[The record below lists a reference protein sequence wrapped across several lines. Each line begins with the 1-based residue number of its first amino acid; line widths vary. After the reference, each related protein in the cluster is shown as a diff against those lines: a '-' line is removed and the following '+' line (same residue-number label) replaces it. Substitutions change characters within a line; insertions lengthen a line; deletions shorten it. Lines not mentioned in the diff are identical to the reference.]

1 MSAALAGHG
10 RPEEVRSPNGT
21 GLGLFG
27 APRRHRLRF
36 RRAGRGDDSSQRP
49 PGQRLADRAVL
60 CYKCNMTSV
69 GVRELRQRASELL
82 RLVEQGEVVEITD
95 RGRPV
100 ARLTPLPT
108 GTPLEQMRASG
119 EIEPGSGHIDDLP
132 EPLVLPD
139 GVEAPSAALA
149 RLRSQ
154 ER

>member
-1 MSAALAGHG
+1 MPCL
-10 RPEEVRSPNGT
+10 
-21 GLGLFG
+21 
-27 APRRHRLRF
+27 LRII
-36 RRAGRGDDSSQRP
+36 S
-49 PGQRLADRAVL
+49 VL

-82 RLVEQGEVVEITD
+82 RLVEQGEVIEITD

-119 EIEPGSGHIDDLP
+119 EIEPASGDIEDLP
-132 EPLVLPD
+132 DPLVLPD
-139 GVEAPSAALA
+139 GVETPSAALA